1 MVLIMA
7 KEITVTFED
16 GGIFEGFANTYT
28 LNNEVTYY
36 FSFDR
41 DYRVQL
47 TDNNI
52 TLQEY
57 RNAGAWY
64 PIDIITN
71 FAVTEIS
78 GTGGGDVTKDWVNQN
93 FVKKAGD
100 TMTGVLNFDFGNG
113 RMVSIGQS
121 KSKNRGLIILNGDMQ
136 IRNQEDKVIASIA
149 TSTNA
154 TINLYKASNGY
165 NSNIYFRNYTIDET
179 GLSRS
184 ISYTEF
190 RNNDTN
196 TTWEFNGK
204 YQANN
209 TWWFKYGGVYFDTWA
224 YWRSNDI
231 INTIIQNNGGI
242 RIYNGNVL
250 AIHEMAQN
258 AETNYYSAYKYNGR
272 DTYSNVGGQDP
283 RYRITGYNNFVDS
296 MECYKQITIKTE
308 GQNTAKL
315 ILSRGFMGAYS
326 DTGKRRAFFGQ
337 TITVFDENE
346 QAQYRLSTNRFD
358 VYNGNAVICHNG
370 PGSGGTDDIQA
381 AYKYNGIDTYNYNGV
396 IFNVNIGNGY
406 YSNDSRRF
414 EARGNYVNIRAMTDS
429 GMDITAPTG
438 FVKISDSKG
447 VMGRSSNTENN
458 TYITNTTQNVYVQS
472 SQTVASDTRRDELT
486 ALLDLFRI
494 VYNVLESAGIPGAS
508 AIAQYTSD
516 VVLWIYDNQNGVLK
530 PTVTK
535 IRNLIHN

>member
-71 FAVTEIS
+71 FAVSEIS

-121 KSKNRGLIILNGDMQ
+121 KTKNRGLIILNGDMQ

-242 RIYNGNVL
+242 RIYNGNNL

-258 AETNYYSAYKYNGR
+258 AETNYYSTYKYNGR
-272 DTYSNVGGQDP
+272 DTFSNVGGQDP
-283 RYRITGYNNFVDS
+283 RYRITGYNNFVNSTEFYSQVAIKQENQTTGVVTLLTRGAIYIEDS
-296 MECYKQITIKTE
+296 ANPNNNDKTVINQTQFWQYNGSKAIFTIIKGRVDCYNDQHLYLHSGDAGVTESYAEYKHNGIYRANYAFGTGEFNINGGDSAVWLTSNITGTGVRISVPNGDYTLTCNVGSVTGSGLYTTCNETYYSESFLNALNACLGHIFDNIGHKYWVQFSGEPYAT
-308 GQNTAKL
+308 GGGK
-315 ILSRGFMGAYS
+315 SRG
-326 DTGKRRAFFGQ
+326 
-337 TITVFDENE
+337 
-346 QAQYRLSTNRFD
+346 
-358 VYNGNAVICHNG
+358 
-370 PGSGGTDDIQA
+370 GG
-381 AYKYNGIDTYNYNGV
+381 V
-396 IFNVNIGNGY
+396 
-406 YSNDSRRF
+406 
-414 EARGNYVNIRAMTDS
+414 
-429 GMDITAPTG
+429 
-438 FVKISDSKG
+438 
-447 VMGRSSNTENN
+447 GR
-458 TYITNTTQNVYVQS
+458 
-472 SQTVASDTRRDELT
+472 
-486 ALLDLFRI
+486 
-494 VYNVLESAGIPGAS
+494 
-508 AIAQYTSD
+508 
-516 VVLWIYDNQNGVLK
+516 K
-530 PTVTK
+530 
-535 IRNLIHN
+535 